1 MIGVRPGCVRL
12 RGGTADES
20 AHSEGQELSVYLQE
34 EDCWTDVRVVA
45 RPSKPNLEHLVEPLN
60 ATQSSVEPSPKS
72 EEQPEQLE
80 AEGQPGQLEADD
92 QTKAE
97 VLPKTDGDARAEEPL
112 KREGKAK
119 AKEEPKAKGRPI
131 FLSTW
136 NHTALSIAASDYNI
150 VQKEYVQNLLEQHAT
165 VIDALAGVTYSVN
178 KDCVAVSI
186 ACAPDAAPSWMM
198 QTSHWSDAVRLAEWL
213 VNVHRMKP
221 HLASLIAK
229 LQSLRSHYEALFKEE
244 IAREAA
250 AREAAE
256 AAARKDVPT
265 SRKEVQPSAL
275 EKELQALLAG
285 PPPKHA
291 VSWLK
296 DELYKFMSMCES
308 LPAPWATR
316 ATQLVRTQLEHLA
329 QLPRKFQTE
338 IDEQQKK
345 LAEVKHLMEEQQRN
359 NAANL
364 IMDHKRGKVD
374 LELKQKDAREEAD
387 TELKRQAQEL
397 PGEKREEF
405 MRRGRE
411 KLQNQQRLELEKWA
425 NQQERD
431 AESAEATLNGMRV
444 AVENSH
450 KREHAVI
457 INEQRRQPF
466 KLLESEL
473 VKELD
478 DLMIAASVL
487 LTGDAAAGKTCIVSQ
502 VVIRMLEIQRN
513 IVPIVIKVHHLQRQ
527 LLMNEH
533 SDVFANAWNWVDAH
547 LQIAYGAD
555 SKLYAFLMQAMRS
568 RRALLIVDGIDEGGL
583 RRAEIEAHVARVLA
597 KQKHTLLVTSRPIG
611 VQETKFEQDFYRLS
625 LCPLSDAQQEQLIK
639 LRLPTGGD
647 VLLTDYVRIPPAP
660 LGHRV
665 TSNPLMLSL
674 VISIFRMRQ
683 GSLGDSSDRPS
694 VSSPDIGTRY
704 SNFEEN
710 TSGISRGASGMPE
723 TVTALYEVASKV
735 MLSRIERRETGE
747 SSSLS
752 RVPQLSKLLQETL
765 LQAHFAQQRALD
777 EESILAAALRLFDP
791 KTLASV
797 KRRTRMPKLVA
808 PQRPKEGDWVQITTG
823 DFAGECGHLE
833 SNLQI
838 RDDKGRLLMERYT
851 VHFPNETNEAGL
863 ALNAFISSGLDREQC
878 ELWAQKHRPRQLLEA
893 CESLPPPVRD
903 AIHEVV
909 DGTNGVA
916 MRLLHALEA
925 DPMRTF
931 QEFFVVKALCAGVA
945 LRDMPPWRWTIW
957 WENTLQMGKQ
967 IGDGFR
973 KGLKRGSGAD
983 SGELKL
989 RGKIAGDRE
998 VSLVALGQ
1006 LLRCV
1011 EIADLSGNHLG
1022 AEGAR
1027 VLATDIAESKT
1038 LKKLNLSENRL
1049 GSEGARSIARAI
1061 TSSVSI
1067 IQVDMRV
1074 NELGPDDEARFRK
1087 ICTERRKVRHRLDIY
1102 CDMKPTLIEY
1112 E

>member
-1 MIGVRPGCVRL
+1 
-12 RGGTADES
+12 
-20 AHSEGQELSVYLQE
+20 
-34 EDCWTDVRVVA
+34 
-45 RPSKPNLEHLVEPLN
+45 
-60 ATQSSVEPSPKS
+60 
-72 EEQPEQLE
+72 
-80 AEGQPGQLEADD
+80 
-92 QTKAE
+92 
-97 VLPKTDGDARAEEPL
+97 
-112 KREGKAK
+112 
-119 AKEEPKAKGRPI
+119 
-131 FLSTW
+131 
-136 NHTALSIAASDYNI
+136 
-150 VQKEYVQNLLEQHAT
+150 
-165 VIDALAGVTYSVN
+165 
-178 KDCVAVSI
+178 
-186 ACAPDAAPSWMM
+186 
-198 QTSHWSDAVRLAEWL
+198 
-213 VNVHRMKP
+213 
-221 HLASLIAK
+221 
-229 LQSLRSHYEALFKEE
+229 
-244 IAREAA
+244 
-250 AREAAE
+250 
-256 AAARKDVPT
+256 
-265 SRKEVQPSAL
+265 
-275 EKELQALLAG
+275 
-285 PPPKHA
+285 
-291 VSWLK
+291 
-296 DELYKFMSMCES
+296 
-308 LPAPWATR
+308 
-316 ATQLVRTQLEHLA
+316 
-329 QLPRKFQTE
+329 
-338 IDEQQKK
+338 
-345 LAEVKHLMEEQQRN
+345 
-359 NAANL
+359 
-364 IMDHKRGKVD
+364 
-374 LELKQKDAREEAD
+374 
-387 TELKRQAQEL
+387 
-397 PGEKREEF
+397 
-405 MRRGRE
+405 
-411 KLQNQQRLELEKWA
+411 
-425 NQQERD
+425 
-431 AESAEATLNGMRV
+431 
-444 AVENSH
+444 
-450 KREHAVI
+450 
-457 INEQRRQPF
+457 
-466 KLLESEL
+466 
-473 VKELD
+473 
-478 DLMIAASVL
+478 
-487 LTGDAAAGKTCIVSQ
+487 
-502 VVIRMLEIQRN
+502 
-513 IVPIVIKVHHLQRQ
+513 
-527 LLMNEH
+527 
-533 SDVFANAWNWVDAH
+533 
-547 LQIAYGAD
+547 
-555 SKLYAFLMQAMRS
+555 
-568 RRALLIVDGIDEGGL
+568 
-583 RRAEIEAHVARVLA
+583 
-597 KQKHTLLVTSRPIG
+597 
-611 VQETKFEQDFYRLS
+611 
-625 LCPLSDAQQEQLIK
+625 
-639 LRLPTGGD
+639 
-647 VLLTDYVRIPPAP
+647 
-660 LGHRV
+660 
-665 TSNPLMLSL
+665 MLSL

-973 KGLKRGSGAD
+973 KGPGRLRRRFGRALPGA
-983 SGELKL
+983 
-989 RGKIAGDRE
+989 R
-998 VSLVALGQ
+998 SLATEASRSPGQ